1 MLMNERSA
9 MPTLPPE
16 IMLLLLNFAPLFTT
30 RTWHYVPVLVAGSI
44 LTPQRRMVSSALR
57 AMGLAQVRWFGNFH
71 RVLNRASWS
80 PLAVSRVLLGLL
92 IAAFASEGPVVV
104 GLDPTL
110 ERRRG
115 AKIAAKG
122 IYRDAVRSSKSH
134 KVKASGLRWVCLML
148 LVPIPWALRVWAL
161 PFLSVLAPSERYHQT
176 RGARHKTV
184 LDWARQLLVLLRRW
198 LPDRQVVVV
207 ADGEFAALELLA
219 VASQPMVTI
228 AVVTRLR
235 LDAALYDA
243 APPRA
248 PHQRGRPRLKGAR
261 RPSLAQVAA
270 DPSTVWTPVLVPEW
284 YGGGERTVEI
294 TSRTAVWYHGGKP
307 PVPLRWVLIRDPQGT
322 FATQALLCTDQTA
335 LPQDILQWFVRR
347 WQMEVTYEESRA
359 HLGIETQR
367 QWSDKAIARTT
378 PALFGLFS
386 LVTLLAH
393 RLLGDQPCPVR
404 RAAWY
409 TKPRPTFSDTLAL
422 VRHYLWTRTDFRLSS
437 CESDSEKVPRAL
449 VDHLAH
455 LLCYAA

>member
-1 MLMNERSA
+1 MNERSA

-16 IMLLLLNFAPLFTT
+16 IMILLLNFAPLFTT
-30 RTWHYVPVLVAGSI
+30 RTWQYVPVLVAGSL

-57 AMGLAQVRWFGNFH
+57 VMGLAQVPWFGNFH
-71 RVLNRASWS
+71 RVLNRAAWS
-80 PLAVSRVLLGLL
+80 PLAVGRVLLRLL
-92 IAAFASEGPVVV
+92 ITAFAPEGPLVV
-104 GLDPTL
+104 GLDHTI

-122 IYRDAVRSSKSH
+122 IYRDPVRSSKSH
-134 KVKASGLRWVCLML
+134 EVKASGLRWLCLML
-148 LVPIPWALRVWAL
+148 LVPIPWAQRVWAL
-161 PFLSVLAPSERYHQT
+161 PFLTVLAPSERYHQT
-176 RGARHKTV
+176 RGRRHKTV

-198 LPDRQVVVV
+198 LPGRQVVVV
-207 ADGEFAALELLA
+207 ADSEFAALELLA
-219 VASQPMVTI
+219 VAAQPEVNI
-228 AVVTRLR
+228 ALITRLR
-235 LDAALYDA
+235 LDAALYDP

-248 PHQRGRPRLKGAR
+248 LHQVGRPRRKGAR
-261 RPSLAQVAA
+261 RPTLQQVAA
-270 DPSTVWTPVLVPEW
+270 DPATPWTPLLVADW
-284 YGGGERTVEI
+284 YGEGERTVEI
-294 TSRTAVWYHGGKP
+294 TSQTAVWYHGGKP
-307 PVPLRWVLIRDPQGT
+307 PVALRWVLIRDPEGA
-322 FATQALLCTDQTA
+322 FETQALLCTDPTA
-335 LPQDILQWFVRR
+335 APADILMWFVRR
-347 WQMEVTYEESRA
+347 WRMEVTYEESRA

-409 TKPRPTFSDTLAL
+409 AKPLPTFSDTVAL
-422 VRHYLWTRTDFRLSS
+422 VRHYLWTQTDFVLSPAQD
-437 CESDSEKVPRAL
+437 DSTKVPRAL

>member
-1 MLMNERSA
+1 

-16 IMLLLLNFAPLFTT
+16 IMILLLPFAPLFTT
-30 RTWHYVPVLVAGSI
+30 RTWQYVPVLVAGSI
-44 LTPQRRMVSSALR
+44 LTPQRRMVSCVLR
-57 AMGLAQVRWFGNFH
+57 VMGLAQVRWFSNFH
-71 RVLNRASWS
+71 RVLNRATWS
-80 PLAVSRVLLGLL
+80 PLAVSRVLLRLL
-92 IAAFASEGPVVV
+92 IVAFVPEGPVVV

-122 IYRDAVRSSKSH
+122 IYHDPVRSSKSH

-161 PFLSVLAPSERYHQT
+161 PFLTVLAPSERYHHT
-176 RGARHKTV
+176 RGVRHKTV
-184 LDWARQLLVLLRRW
+184 LDWARQLLMLLRRW

-219 VASQPMVTI
+219 VASQPMVDI
-228 AVVTRLR
+228 AVITRLR
-235 LDAALYDA
+235 LDAALYDP

-261 RPSLAQVAA
+261 LPTLRQVAV
-270 DPSTVWTPVLVPEW
+270 DPTTVWTPVLVADW

-294 TSRTAVWYHGGKP
+294 ISQTAVWYHGGKP
-307 PVPLRWVLIRDPQGT
+307 PVPLRWVLLRDPDGT

-335 LPQDILQWFVRR
+335 TPLDILIWFVRR
-347 WQMEVTYEESRA
+347 WRMEVTYEESRA
-359 HLGIETQR
+359 HLGVETQR

-393 RLLGDQPCPVR
+393 RLLGEQPCPVR
-404 RAAWY
+404 HAAWY
-409 TKPRPTFSDTLAL
+409 AKPLPTFSDTLAL
-422 VRHYLWTRTDFRLSS
+422 VRQYLWTQTDFRLSLA
-437 CESDSEKVPRAL
+437 DDDKQQVPRAL
-449 VDHLAH
+449 VEHLAH